1 MKIVSSQSERNPKDY
16 REFFRCRSAILTIST
31 FFFFFVVVVVVVFE
45 SKELSQYKGD
55 LIKHT
60 NKQTQMVTNNRI
72 GKKRKNR

>member
-1 MKIVSSQSERNPKDY
+1 MQVSNSDHKH
-16 REFFRCRSAILTIST
+16 LL
-31 FFFFFVVVVVVVFE
+31 FFFFVVVVVVFE